1 MRMLSEN
8 KADRRG
14 FLGRLLGAAAAVGV
28 TSAAAAEA
36 QTKPAAAPAAAG
48 NPADAWIKEV
58 KGTHRCLFD
67 FPQHKGGAPLL
78 HILNYLN
85 TYNEAYKAAP
95 GSAGAVGTF
104 YSIGNTSSIAL
115 AFNDAMWAKYG
126 LGDYLGL
133 KDKNGKPYTRNV
145 YNNFTGDDA
154 GVLIGAFGTPPIPE
168 LLPLV
173 PALSIASLQKM
184 GTKFLL
190 CNNALGAWCLE
201 LQARGKGKND
211 DIMKDLTANILPGVT
226 AVPAM
231 VIAIEKAQAA
241 GIRYNRQ

>member
-1 MRMLSEN
+1 MNDEN
-8 KADRRG
+8 GNRRG
-14 FLGRLLGAAAAVGV
+14 FLGRLFGGVAAAV
-28 TSAAAAEA
+28 TMSAAAEA
-36 QTKPAAAPAAAG
+36 QAPAGGAAAAAG
-48 NPADAWIKEV
+48 PDAWIREV

-85 TYNEAYKAAP
+85 TYNEAYKAPA

-104 YSIGNTSSIAL
+104 YSIGNQSSIAL

-126 LGDYLGL
+126 LGEYLGL
-133 KDKNGKPYTRNV
+133 KDKNGKAYTRNV
-145 YNNFTGDDA
+145 FHKPTPDDA
-154 GVLIGAFGTPPIPE
+154 GILIQAFGTPPIPE
-168 LLPLV
+168 LAGAV
-173 PALSIASLQKM
+173 PGLGIESLQKM

-190 CNNALGAWCLE
+190 CANALGAWCLE
-201 LQARGKGKND
+201 LQARNKGK
-211 DIMKDLTANILPGVT
+211 ANEIEKELRANVLPGVT
-226 AVPAM
+226 IVPAM